1 MWRALTVVWCFRR
14 LRASGRAHMLHSPPK
29 LFAPFHLPA
38 PQIDVHVDSS
48 IIASQITKLCRSNT
62 KRLVC
67 DIGLLLQ
74 GESPGEPPE
83 IMGGA
88 FQMRYPD
95 CDFAQLPEE
104 LVSGRAKAKGAQAA
118 AAEAICE
125 RRTYASGRVA
135 TVCLVCVIV
144 CVTCDCV

>member
-1 MWRALTVVWCFRR
+1 
-14 LRASGRAHMLHSPPK
+14 ML
-29 LFAPFHLPA
+29 

-74 GESPGEPPE
+74 GESPGELPE
-83 IMGGA
+83 IMVGA

-95 CDFAQLPEE
+95 CDFAQLPKE
-104 LVSGRAKAKGAQAA
+104 LVPAGTKAEVNDSRAKW
-118 AAEAICE
+118 AEAQKRFVE
-125 RRTYASGRVA
+125 
-135 TVCLVCVIV
+135 
-144 CVTCDCV
+144 

>member
-1 MWRALTVVWCFRR
+1 LHACLATRTQPPFRPNRSAPAL
-14 LRASGRAHMLHSPPK
+14 
-29 LFAPFHLPA
+29 

-67 DIGLLLQ
+67 DIGLLIQ
-74 GESPGEPPE
+74 GESPGELPE
-83 IMGGA
+83 IMVGA

-104 LVSGRAKAKGAQAA
+104 LVPGGHKRSHQQSEASESRAKWAQAQK
-118 AAEAICE
+118 
-125 RRTYASGRVA
+125 RF
-135 TVCLVCVIV
+135 
-144 CVTCDCV
+144 VT